1 MNRKNKMLLWCV
13 ALFGAIA
20 LVGCS
25 DSDDTTTPG
34 PGDQPYDGP
43 VVEGSSMSLSTFSP
57 NYGKYLQKVVFEGS
71 GFTSPENMKVYFNQR
86 PAAVIGVSADGTKF
100 YALAPRLPGDA
111 CVISVVQGSD
121 SLAYNEHFAYT
132 ASTTVET
139 LVGTGKAGQTMG
151 SFAEAEISPYYCV
164 ADTNGNLFVTSRNQ
178 ADAPSGGSNN
188 HSFIRVDM
196 NAGEVSMLAN
206 SCTPNVPT
214 CDPVTQVVSV
224 PTEVGLGSFVTCNPL
239 EMWAPRYNNYRWEEG
254 NTQVP
259 TNPTWKHCLSVNPVD
274 GLLYM
279 RYYNGHIIRV
289 NPTTLES
296 EFLIKTEGQYDT
308 YGICFRKSEPNV
320 MYFVNY
326 QNHRIMKLDLNKPR
340 EEWKEEVFAGGATSG
355 HRDGNVSD
363 AMFNKPCGIWQDS
376 DDNIYV
382 ADEYNHC
389 IRRITPE
396 NQVETV
402 LGIPGTSGWKD
413 GSKEL
418 ALFNRPRGLCID
430 QNNDIYVCD
439 YGNSRIRKLSIN

>member
-13 ALFGAIA
+13 ALFGAMT

-25 DSDDTTTPG
+25 DSDTTTPG
-34 PGDQPYDGP
+34 NPDDPTAPKG
-43 VVEGSSMSLSTFSP
+43 EFALSTFSP
-57 NYGKYLQKVVFEGS
+57 NYGKYLQKVVFQGS

-86 PAAVIGVSADGTKF
+86 PAAVVGVSADGTHF
-100 YALAPRLPGDA
+100 YALAPRLPGDD
-111 CVISVVQGSD
+111 CVISVVQGED
-121 SLAYNEHFAYT
+121 SLIYDEHFAYT

-139 LVGTGKAGQTMG
+139 LVGTGKNGQTMG

-164 ADTNGNLFVTSRNQ
+164 ADTYGNLFVSSRNQ
-178 ADAPSGGSNN
+178 TDAPNNSGTAN

-196 NAGEVSMLAN
+196 NAEEVSMLAN
-206 SCTPNVPT
+206 ACTPNVPT
-214 CDPVTQVVSV
+214 CDPETQVVSV
-224 PTEVGLGSFVTCNPL
+224 PTEVGLGSFVSCNPL

-289 NPTTLES
+289 NPNTLES

-308 YGICFRKSEPNV
+308 YGICFRKAEPNV
-320 MYFVNY
+320 MYFINY
-326 QNHRIMKLDLNKPR
+326 QNHKIMKLDLNKPR
-340 EEWKEEVFAGGATSG
+340 EEWKEEVFAGGATAG
-355 HRDGNVSD
+355 HRDGNVD
-363 AMFNKPCGIWQDS
+363 EALFYNPCGIWQDS

-382 ADEYNHC
+382 ADMMNHC

-396 NQVETV
+396 NQVETI
-402 LGIPGTSGWKD
+402 LGVPGTSGWKD
-413 GSKEL
+413 GNKEE

-430 QNNDIYVCD
+430 QNDDIYVCD
-439 YGNSRIRKLSIN
+439 YFNGRIRKLSIN

>member
-13 ALFGAIA
+13 ALFGAMT

-25 DSDDTTTPG
+25 DSDTTTPG
-34 PGDQPYDGP
+34 NPDDPTAPKG
-43 VVEGSSMSLSTFSP
+43 EFALSTFSP
-57 NYGKYLQKVVFEGS
+57 NYGKYLQKVVFQGS

-86 PAAVIGVSADGTKF
+86 PAAVVGVSADGTHF
-100 YALAPRLPGDA
+100 YALAPRLPGDD
-111 CVISVVQGSD
+111 CVISVVQGED
-121 SLAYNEHFAYT
+121 SLIYDEHFAYT

-139 LVGTGKAGQTMG
+139 LVGTGKNGQTMG

-164 ADTNGNLFVTSRNQ
+164 ADTYGNLFVSSRNQ
-178 ADAPSGGSNN
+178 VNAPNDWGSDD

-196 NAGEVSMLAN
+196 NAEEVSMLAN
-206 SCTPNVPT
+206 ACTPNVPT
-214 CDPVTQVVSV
+214 CDPETQVVSV
-224 PTEVGLGSFVTCNPL
+224 PTEVGLGSFVSCNPL

-289 NPTTLES
+289 NPNTLES

-308 YGICFRKSEPNV
+308 YGICFRKAEPNV
-320 MYFVNY
+320 MYFINY
-326 QNHRIMKLDLNKPR
+326 QNHQIMKLDLNKPR
-340 EEWKEEVFAGGATSG
+340 EEWKEEVFAGGATAG
-355 HRDGNVSD
+355 HRDGNVD
-363 AMFNKPCGIWQDS
+363 EALFYNPCGIWQDS

-382 ADEYNHC
+382 ADMMNHC

-396 NQVETV
+396 NQVETI
-402 LGIPGTSGWKD
+402 LGVPGTSGWKD
-413 GSKEL
+413 GNKEE

-430 QNNDIYVCD
+430 QNDDIYVCD
-439 YGNSRIRKLSIN
+439 YFNGRIRKLSIN

>member
-1 MNRKNKMLLWCV
+1 MLLWCV
-13 ALFGAIA
+13 ALFGAMT

-34 PGDQPYDGP
+34 NPDDPTAPKG
-43 VVEGSSMSLSTFSP
+43 EFTLSTFSP
-57 NYGKYLQKVVFEGS
+57 NYGKYLQKVVFQGS

-86 PAAVIGVSADGTKF
+86 PAAVIGVSADGTHF
-100 YALAPRLPGDA
+100 YALAPRLPGDD
-111 CVISVVQGSD
+111 CVISVVQGED
-121 SLAYNEHFAYT
+121 SLIYDEHFAYT

-139 LVGTGKAGQTMG
+139 LVGTGKNGQTMG

-164 ADTNGNLFVTSRNQ
+164 ADTYGNLFVTSRNQ
-178 ADAPSGGSNN
+178 TGAPNNWGSDN

-196 NAGEVSMLAN
+196 NAEEVSMLAN
-206 SCTPNVPT
+206 ACTPNVPT
-214 CDPVTQVVSV
+214 CDPETQVISV

-279 RYYNGHIIRV
+279 RYFNGHIIRV
-289 NPTTLES
+289 NPNTLES
-296 EFLIKTEGQYDT
+296 EFLLKTEGQYDT

-320 MYFVNY
+320 MYFINY
-326 QNHRIMKLDLNKPR
+326 QNHQIMKLDLNQPR
-340 EEWKEEVFAGGATSG
+340 EEWKEEVFAGGAAAG
-355 HRDGNVSD
+355 HRDGSVSE
-363 AMFNKPCGIWQDS
+363 ALFRYPCGIWQDS

-382 ADEYNHC
+382 ADEQNHC

-402 LGIPGTSGWKD
+402 LGIPGMSGWKD
-413 GSKEL
+413 GNKEE

-430 QNNDIYVCD
+430 QNDDIYVCD
-439 YGNSRIRKLSIN
+439 YFNGRIRKLSIN